1 MALDKNWTTH
11 MVVLPPTKSHRR
23 STQRRQPQRLVNTT
37 QTPYPKRGGADN
49 VPAGVSD
56 FLTIREVSSNCM
68 QLGSRVC
75 SLGPAWCMPT
85 GGISASAMGATP
97 TVSLACPFPRLA
109 R

>member
-56 FLTIREVSSNCM
+56 FLTIREVSIAQE
-68 QLGSRVC
+68 QLH
-75 SLGPAWCMPT
+75 
-85 GGISASAMGATP
+85 ATWKP
-97 TVSLACPFPRLA
+97 IVQSWA
-109 R
+109 RMVHAYPGN